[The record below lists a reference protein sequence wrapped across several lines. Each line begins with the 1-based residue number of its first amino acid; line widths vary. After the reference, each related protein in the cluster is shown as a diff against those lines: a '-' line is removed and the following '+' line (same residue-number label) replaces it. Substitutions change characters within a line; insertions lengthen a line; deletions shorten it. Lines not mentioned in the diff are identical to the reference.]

1 MSPIPYGRQSIN
13 EADVEAV
20 VEVLR
25 SDFLTQGPAIARF
38 EQVVASFTGSKYA
51 VAVSSAT
58 AALHIGALAL
68 GLAPG
73 KRLWTVPNTFVA
85 SANCA
90 LYCGAEV
97 DFVDIDPRTYNLS
110 LEALSQKLKHAAA
123 SGSLPDILVPVH
135 FSGQPCQMREIS
147 ELCRVYGVRI
157 MEDASHA
164 IGAEYLGEKVGSGS
178 FSEVT
183 VFSFHPVKILTTGE
197 GGMLITN
204 NPELYEKLLLLRSH
218 GITRDLRFMEET
230 SGDPWKYEQIELGFN
245 YRITD
250 LQACLGISQM
260 KRLPLFIDKRRQ
272 LAQRYSQL
280 LSDLPLIAPWQHP
293 ECASS
298 WHLYVVQV
306 DATSTHVT
314 RREVFDYL
322 KTHQIYPQVHYIPVH
337 TQPWYRRLGFKHGQ
351 FPVSES
357 YYSQT
362 ITLPLYYELSDE
374 EQMRVVTALSRL
386 FQGSRP

>member
-1 MSPIPYGRQSIN
+1 
-13 EADVEAV
+13 
-20 VEVLR
+20 
-25 SDFLTQGPAIARF
+25 
-38 EQVVASFTGSKYA
+38 
-51 VAVSSAT
+51 
-58 AALHIGALAL
+58 
-68 GLAPG
+68 
-73 KRLWTVPNTFVA
+73 
-85 SANCA
+85 
-90 LYCGAEV
+90 
-97 DFVDIDPRTYNLS
+97 
-110 LEALSQKLKHAAA
+110 
-123 SGSLPDILVPVH
+123 
-135 FSGQPCQMREIS
+135 
-147 ELCRVYGVRI
+147 
-157 MEDASHA
+157 
-164 IGAEYLGEKVGSGS
+164 
-178 FSEVT
+178 
-183 VFSFHPVKILTTGE
+183 
-197 GGMLITN
+197 
-204 NPELYEKLLLLRSH
+204 
-218 GITRDLRFMEET
+218 MEET